1 MTSTNHPV
9 DSALDFLEAYLSK
22 AYGLEELDDHAKMLQ
37 KELRSYMNYPDEEE
51 SEWPVKNVGV
61 IIGLSIKT
69 IWR

>member
-51 SEWPVKNVGV
+51 ESK
-61 IIGLSIKT
+61 
-69 IWR
+69 